1 LPGAMQQPRGTRRE
15 SNREFIARYLLN
27 PTLVL
32 SIYCLAAVILTLVK
46 LAPGSFEQ
54 NGFHYHPLQNF
65 AIFRN
70 SFFHLIHHQ
79 DLYARF
85 DAEQWDLY
93 RYSPTFALLFAPF
106 AVLPYGLGAV
116 LWNGLNALA
125 LLWAIRS
132 IPIGDEHTKMLVLWF
147 VFLSTLNSIS
157 NAQSNALMA
166 GLMLGAWNA
175 QERKRPALSSFL
187 IVLSVF
193 VKLFG
198 VFALL
203 PCLLCQGRKRL
214 LIYATAWGAIMAA
227 LPLVAVQPA
236 QLLALYRGWYAT
248 VEAFSEARLGLSV
261 MGFLRAWFHLEL
273 PQTYVVL
280 AGAFILLAV
289 ALRGPRHD
297 PRFRLLAAASVLIF
311 VTIFNYAAESPTFV
325 LAVTGCALWYF
336 FQARTPANL
345 ALLVAVFL
353 FTSLSSTDLVP
364 RALRREFLETYVIKA
379 VPCILV
385 WIKLQYDMLRFDESN
400 GLS

>member
-1 LPGAMQQPRGTRRE
+1 MQQPRETPRE
-15 SNREFIARYLLN
+15 STREFIAHYLLS

-32 SIYCLAAVILTLVK
+32 SIYALATVIATLVK
-46 LAPGSFEQ
+46 LAPGPFER
-54 NGFHYHPLQNF
+54 NGFHYDPLQNF

-116 LWNGLNALA
+116 LWNLLNAVA
-125 LLWAIRS
+125 LFSAVRS
-132 IPIGDEHTKMLVLWF
+132 LPIGVDRTKILVLWF
-147 VFLSTLNSIS
+147 VFLSMLNSVS
-157 NAQSNALMA
+157 NAQSNALVA

-175 QERKRPALSSFL
+175 QERKNPALSSFL
-187 IVLSVF
+187 IALSVF

-198 VFALL
+198 VFALV
-203 PCLLCQGRKRL
+203 PCLLCQGRKKFL
-214 LIYATAWGAIMAA
+214 AYATAWGLIMAA
-227 LPLVAVQPA
+227 LPLIAVPPA

-248 VEAFSEARLGLSV
+248 VRAFSEARLGLSV
-261 MGFLRAWFHLEL
+261 MGFLRAWFHLDI

-280 AGAFILLAV
+280 AGALILVAV
-289 ALRGPRHD
+289 ALRGPRRD
-297 PRFRLLAAASVLIF
+297 PRFRLLTAASVLIF

-325 LAVTGCALWYF
+325 LAATGCALWYF
-336 FQARTPANL
+336 YQARTPANL
-345 ALLVAVFL
+345 TLLIAVFL
-353 FTSLSSTDLVP
+353 FTCLSSTDLVP
-364 RALRREFLETYVIKA
+364 RALRREFLETYVVKA

-385 WIKLQYDMLRFDESN
+385 WIKLQYDMLRFREVQ
-400 GLS
+400 

>member
-1 LPGAMQQPRGTRRE
+1 MQQPRGTP
-15 SNREFIARYLLN
+15 REFIVRSLLS

-32 SIYCLAAVILTLVK
+32 SIYCLAAVIATLVK
-46 LAPGSFEQ
+46 LAPGPFEQ
-54 NGFHYHPLQNF
+54 NGFHYQPLQNF

-79 DLYARF
+79 DLYACF
-85 DAEQWDLY
+85 DAEQWDFY
-93 RYSPTFALLFAPF
+93 RYSPTFALFFAPF
-106 AVLPYGLGAV
+106 ALLPYGLGAV
-116 LWNGLNALA
+116 LWNLLNALA

-132 IPIGDEHTKMLVLWF
+132 VPFGVDRTKTLVLGF
-147 VFLSTLNSIS
+147 VSLSMLNSVS

-166 GLMLGAWNA
+166 GLMLGAWSA
-175 QERKRPALSSFL
+175 QERKKPALSSFL
-187 IVLSVF
+187 IALSVF

-214 LIYATAWGAIMAA
+214 LAYAAGWGALMAA
-227 LPLVAVQPA
+227 LPLLAVPPA

-248 VEAFSEARLGLSV
+248 VQAFSEARLGLSV
-261 MGFLRAWFHLEL
+261 MGFLRAWFHLEI
-273 PQTYVVL
+273 PQNYVVL
-280 AGAFILLAV
+280 AGALILIAV
-289 ALRGPRHD
+289 ALRGPRRD

-345 ALLVAVFL
+345 ALLIAVFL

-379 VPCILV
+379 IPCILV
-385 WIKLQYDMLRFDESN
+385 WIKLQYDMLRFGE
-400 GLS
+400 GP

>member
-1 LPGAMQQPRGTRRE
+1 MQQPRGTP
-15 SNREFIARYLLN
+15 REFIVRSLLN

-32 SIYCLAAVILTLVK
+32 SIYCLAAVIATIVK
-46 LAPGSFEQ
+46 LTPGPFEQ
-54 NGFHYHPLQNF
+54 NGYHYQPLQNF

-85 DAEQWDLY
+85 DAEQWDFY

-106 AVLPYGLGAV
+106 AILPYSLGAV
-116 LWNGLNALA
+116 LWNLLNALA
-125 LLWAIRS
+125 LAWAIRRV
-132 IPIGDEHTKMLVLWF
+132 PIGHERTKMLVLWF
-147 VFLSTLNSIS
+147 VFLSMLNSIS

-175 QERKRPALSSFL
+175 QERKNPILSSFL

-203 PCLLCQGRKRL
+203 PCLLCQGRRKL
-214 LIYATAWGAIMAA
+214 LAFIVGWGALMAA
-227 LPLVAVQPA
+227 LPLIAVPPA
-236 QLLALYRGWYAT
+236 QLLTLYRGWYAT
-248 VEAFSEARLGLSV
+248 VRAFSEARLGLSA
-261 MGFLRAWFHLEL
+261 MGFLRAWFHLEI
-273 PQTYVVL
+273 PQNYVVV
-280 AGAFILLAV
+280 AGALILLGV
-289 ALRGPRHD
+289 ALCGPHRN
-297 PRFRLLAAASVLIF
+297 PRFRLLAAASALIF

-325 LAVTGCALWYF
+325 LAVSGCALWYF

-345 ALLVAVFL
+345 ALLIAVFL
-353 FTSLSSTDLVP
+353 FTCLSSTDLVP

-400 GLS
+400 ALS

>member
-1 LPGAMQQPRGTRRE
+1 MQQPRG
-15 SNREFIARYLLN
+15 SPREFIVRSLLS

-32 SIYCLAAVILTLVK
+32 SIYCLAAVIVTLVK
-46 LAPGSFEQ
+46 LAPGPFEQ
-54 NGFHYHPLQNF
+54 NGFHYDPLQDF

-79 DLYARF
+79 DLYAHF
-85 DAEQWDLY
+85 DPEQWDLY

-116 LWNGLNALA
+116 LWNLLNAVA
-125 LLWAIRS
+125 LFWAVRS
-132 IPIGDEHTKMLVLWF
+132 LPIGVDRTKMLVLWF
-147 VFLSTLNSIS
+147 VFLSALNSVS

-175 QERKRPALSSFL
+175 QERKNPALSSFL

-203 PCLLCQGRKRL
+203 PCLLAQGRKKL
-214 LIYATAWGAIMAA
+214 LAYATAWGLIMAA
-227 LPLVAVQPA
+227 LPLIAVTQA

-248 VEAFSEARLGLSV
+248 VRAFSEARLGLSV
-261 MGFLRAWFHLEL
+261 MGFLRAWFHLEI
-273 PQTYVVL
+273 PQNYVVL
-280 AGAFILLAV
+280 AGALILLAG
-289 ALRGPRHD
+289 ALRGPRSD
-297 PRFRLLAAASVLIF
+297 PRFRLLTAASVLIF

-325 LAVTGCALWYF
+325 LAATGCALWYF

-353 FTSLSSTDLVP
+353 FTCLSSTDLVP
-364 RALRREFLETYVIKA
+364 RALRREFLETYVVKA

-385 WIKLQYDMLRFDESN
+385 WIKLQYDLLRFREVQ
-400 GLS
+400 

>member
-1 LPGAMQQPRGTRRE
+1 MHQPRGTP
-15 SNREFIARYLLN
+15 REFIVRSLLS

-32 SIYCLAAVILTLVK
+32 SIYGLATIIATLVK
-46 LAPGSFEQ
+46 VAPGPFEQ
-54 NGFHYHPLQNF
+54 NGVHYDPLQDF

-116 LWNGLNALA
+116 LWNLLNALA
-125 LLWAIRS
+125 LFWAVRS
-132 IPIGDEHTKMLVLWF
+132 LPIGVDRTKMLVLWF
-147 VFLSTLNSIS
+147 VLLSVLNSVS

-175 QERKRPALSSFL
+175 RERKNPALSSFL

-198 VFALL
+198 VCALL
-203 PCLLCQGRKRL
+203 PCLLAQGRKKL
-214 LIYATAWGAIMAA
+214 LAYTTAWGLIMAA
-227 LPLVAVQPA
+227 LPLIAVAPA
-236 QLLALYRGWYAT
+236 QLLALYQGWYAT
-248 VEAFSEARLGLSV
+248 VRAFSEARLGLSV
-261 MGFLRAWFHLEL
+261 MGFLRAWFHLEI
-273 PQTYVVL
+273 PQPYVVL
-280 AGAFILLAV
+280 AGALILIAV
-289 ALRGPRHD
+289 ALRGPRRD

-325 LAVTGCALWYF
+325 LAVAGCALWYF
-336 FQARTPANL
+336 FQARTPANF
-345 ALLVAVFL
+345 ALVIAVFL
-353 FTSLSSTDLVP
+353 FTCLSSADLVA
-364 RALRREFLETYVIKA
+364 RALRRQFLETYVIKA

-385 WIKLQYDMLRFDESN
+385 WIKLHYDMLRFR
-400 GLS
+400 GVQ

>member
-1 LPGAMQQPRGTRRE
+1 MQQPRGTP
-15 SNREFIARYLLN
+15 REFIARSLLN

-32 SIYCLAAVILTLVK
+32 SIYCLAAVIATLVK
-46 LAPGSFEQ
+46 LAPGPFEQ
-54 NGFHYHPLQNF
+54 NGFHYQPLQNF

-85 DAEQWDLY
+85 DAEQWDFY

-106 AVLPYGLGAV
+106 ALLPYGLGAV
-116 LWNGLNALA
+116 LWNLLNALA
-125 LLWAIRS
+125 LWWAIRS
-132 IPIGDEHTKMLVLWF
+132 LPIGVDRTKMLVLGF
-147 VFLSTLNSIS
+147 VSLSMLNSVS

-175 QERKRPALSSFL
+175 QERKSPALSSFL

-198 VFALL
+198 GFALL

-214 LIYATAWGAIMAA
+214 LAFIVGWGAIMAA
-227 LPLVAVQPA
+227 LPLLAVPPA
-236 QLLALYRGWYAT
+236 QLLALYHGWYAT
-248 VEAFSEARLGLSV
+248 VQAFSEARLGLSV
-261 MGFLRAWFHLEL
+261 MGFLRAWFHLEI
-273 PQTYVVL
+273 PQIYVVL
-280 AGAFILLAV
+280 AGALILLAV
-289 ALRGPRHD
+289 ALRGPRRD

-345 ALLVAVFL
+345 ALLIAVFL

-379 VPCILV
+379 IPCILV
-385 WIKLQYDMLRFDESN
+385 WIKLQHDLLRFDEN
-400 GLS
+400 NALS

>member
-1 LPGAMQQPRGTRRE
+1 MQQPRGT
-15 SNREFIARYLLN
+15 SREFILRRLLN

-32 SIYCLAAVILTLVK
+32 SIYCLAPIIITLVK
-46 LAPGSFEQ
+46 LAPGPFEQ
-54 NGFHYHPLQNF
+54 NGFHYEPLQNF

-85 DAEQWDLY
+85 DAQQWDFY

-106 AVLPYGLGAV
+106 AVFPYGLGAV
-116 LWNGLNALA
+116 LWNLLNALA

-132 IPIGDEHTKMLVLWF
+132 LPIGLDRIKMLVLWF
-147 VFLSTLNSIS
+147 VFLSMLNSIS

-175 QERKRPALSSFL
+175 QERKNPALSSFL
-187 IVLSVF
+187 IVLAVF

-198 VFALL
+198 LFALL
-203 PCLLCQGRKRL
+203 PCLLCEGRKKL
-214 LIYATAWGAIMAA
+214 LAYATAWGVTMAA
-227 LPLVAVQPA
+227 LPLIAVPPA
-236 QLLALYRGWYAT
+236 QLLTLYRGWYAT
-248 VEAFSEARLGLSV
+248 VRAFAEARLGLSV
-261 MGFLRAWFHLEL
+261 MGFLRGWFHLEI
-273 PQTYVVL
+273 PQNYVVL
-280 AGAFILLAV
+280 AGALILLAV
-289 ALRGPRHD
+289 ALRGPRRD
-297 PRFRLLAAASVLIF
+297 PRFRLLTAASVLIF

-345 ALLVAVFL
+345 ALLIAVFL
-353 FTSLSSTDLVP
+353 FTCLSSTGLVP

-385 WIKLQYDMLRFDESN
+385 WIKLQYDLLRFDEN
-400 GLS
+400 NALS

>member
-1 LPGAMQQPRGTRRE
+1 MQQPRGTA
-15 SNREFIARYLLN
+15 REFIVRSLLS

-32 SIYCLAAVILTLVK
+32 SIYCLAAVIATLVK
-46 LAPGSFEQ
+46 LAPGTFEQ
-54 NGFHYHPLQNF
+54 NGFHYEPLQNF

-116 LWNGLNALA
+116 LWNLLNALA

-132 IPIGDEHTKMLVLWF
+132 LPIGLDRTKMLVLGF
-147 VFLSTLNSIS
+147 VSLSMLNSVS

-175 QERKRPALSSFL
+175 QERKNPALSSFL

-203 PCLLCQGRKRL
+203 PCLLCQGRKKL
-214 LIYATAWGAIMAA
+214 LAFIVGWGAIMAA
-227 LPLVAVQPA
+227 LPLLAVPPA

-248 VEAFSEARLGLSV
+248 VRAFSEARLGLSV
-261 MGFLRAWFHLEL
+261 MGFLRAWFHLEI

-280 AGAFILLAV
+280 AGALILIAV
-289 ALRGPRHD
+289 ALRGPRRD

-345 ALLVAVFL
+345 ALLIAVFL
-353 FTSLSSTDLVP
+353 FTCLSSTDLVP
-364 RALRREFLETYVIKA
+364 RKSSV
-379 VPCILV
+379 
-385 WIKLQYDMLRFDESN
+385 
-400 GLS
+400 

>member
-1 LPGAMQQPRGTRRE
+1 MQQPRD
-15 SNREFIARYLLN
+15 SPREFPRDFIVRSLLN

-32 SIYCLAAVILTLVK
+32 SIYCLAAVIVTLVK
-46 LAPGSFEQ
+46 LAPGPFEQ
-54 NGFHYHPLQNF
+54 NGFHYEPLQNF

-85 DAEQWDLY
+85 DGEQWDFY

-106 AVLPYGLGAV
+106 ALLPYGLGVV
-116 LWNGLNALA
+116 LWNLLNALA

-132 IPIGDEHTKMLVLWF
+132 LPIGLDRTKMLVLGF
-147 VFLSTLNSIS
+147 VSLSMLNSVS

-175 QERKRPALSSFL
+175 QERKNPVLSSFL

-198 VFALL
+198 VFALV
-203 PCLLCQGRKRL
+203 PCLLCEGRKKL
-214 LIYATAWGAIMAA
+214 LACAVGWGALMAA
-227 LPLVAVQPA
+227 LPLIAVPPA

-248 VEAFSEARLGLSV
+248 VRAFSEARLGLSV
-261 MGFLRAWFHLEL
+261 MGFLRAWFHLEI
-273 PQTYVVL
+273 PQSYVVL
-280 AGAFILLAV
+280 AGALVLIAV
-289 ALRGPRHD
+289 ALRGPRRD

-345 ALLVAVFL
+345 ALLIAVFL
-353 FTSLSSTDLVP
+353 FTCLSSTDLVP
-364 RALRREFLETYVIKA
+364 RAPRREFLETYVIKA

-385 WIKLQYDMLRFDESN
+385 WIKLQYDLLRFR
-400 GLS
+400 GVQ

>member
-1 LPGAMQQPRGTRRE
+1 M
-15 SNREFIARYLLN
+15 S

-32 SIYCLAAVILTLVK
+32 AIYCLAAVIATLVK
-46 LAPGSFEQ
+46 LAPGPFEQ
-54 NGFHYHPLQNF
+54 NGFHYQPLQNF

-85 DAEQWDLY
+85 DVEQWDLY

-106 AVLPYGLGAV
+106 AVLPYSLGAV
-116 LWNGLNALA
+116 LWNVLNAGA
-125 LLWAIRS
+125 LFWAVRCL
-132 IPIGDEHTKMLVLWF
+132 PVGAPRTRMLVLWF
-147 VFLSTLNSIS
+147 VFLSMLNSVS

-166 GLMLGAWNA
+166 GLMLAAFNA
-175 QERKRPALSSFL
+175 QERKNPILSSFL
-187 IVLSVF
+187 IVLSIF

-203 PCLLCQGRKRL
+203 PCLIYQGRKKL
-214 LIYATAWGAIMAA
+214 LACTAGWGAIMAA
-227 LPLVAVQPA
+227 LPLIAVPPA

-248 VEAFSEARLGLSV
+248 VRAFSEARLGLSV
-261 MGFLRAWFHLEL
+261 MGFLRAWFHLEV
-273 PQTYVVL
+273 PQNYVVL
-280 AGAFILLAV
+280 AGALILIAV
-289 ALRGPRHD
+289 ALRGPHRD

-345 ALLVAVFL
+345 ALLIAVFL
-353 FTSLSSTDLVP
+353 FTCLSSTDLVP

-400 GLS
+400 ALS

>member
-1 LPGAMQQPRGTRRE
+1 V
-15 SNREFIARYLLN
+15 NNARTAAKYEWIGHCLLS
-27 PTLVL
+27 PTLIL
-32 SIYCLAAVILTLVK
+32 SVYCVAAVIVTLVK
-46 LAPGSFEQ
+46 LSPGPFDQ
-54 NGFHYHPLQNF
+54 NGFRYDPLQNF

-106 AVLPYGLGAV
+106 AVLPYRLGAI
-116 LWNGLNALA
+116 LWNVLNGVALF
-125 LLWAIRS
+125 WAVRRM
-132 IPIGDEHTKMLVLWF
+132 PLGGERTKTLVLWF
-147 VFLSTLNSIS
+147 AFFSMLNSVS

-175 QERKRPALSSFL
+175 QERKHPALASFL

-203 PCLLCQGRKRL
+203 PCLLCQGRRKL
-214 LIYATAWGAIMAA
+214 LACAAGWGALMAA
-227 LPLVAVQPA
+227 LPLLAVRPA
-236 QLLALYRGWYAT
+236 ALLPLYSGWYAT
-248 VEAFSEARLGLSV
+248 VRAFSEARLGLSV
-261 MGFLRAWFHLEL
+261 MGFLRSWFHLEI
-273 PQTYVVL
+273 PQNYVVL
-280 AGAFILLAV
+280 AGAAILLAA
-289 ALRGPRHD
+289 ALRGPRRD
-297 PRFRLLAAASVLIF
+297 PRFRLLVAASVLVF

-325 LAVTGCALWYF
+325 LAATGCALWYF

-345 ALLVAVFL
+345 ALLMAVFL
-353 FTSLSSTDLVP
+353 FTCLSSTDLVP
-364 RALRREFLETYVIKA
+364 RTLRREFLETYVIKA

-400 GLS
+400 ALS